1 MKQLIFPLLALTF
14 AATIPAVAQGNAPTI
29 EVRINGRPAPL
40 HEFHQ
45 GTFALIPFEGPM
57 DVEIRTHFNTRWVD
71 VRPLAASIQPVIG
84 ADHETVRF
92 HLDKP
97 ANLTVEFN
105 RDLGKVLHLFAYAP
119 ETDAPAPGTKGV
131 RYFGPGLHEAG
142 VIDLTTGEVLYL
154 APGAWVR
161 GCVRAVNVH
170 DIAILGRGVLDGS
183 GLDAARAAVPEP
195 SATDNPAYADWNH
208 NMIFL
213 KNVARARLGGITLF
227 DSRAWTVYLRECRD
241 VTVDGMRILNPSVH
255 YGNDG
260 FDVVSSSRVLI
271 QNVFVRTND
280 DCVVVKNL
288 ADVPMQNVVVR
299 DSVMWNM
306 PTGGNALEVGF
317 EMRGATTSQLRFA
330 NIDIIHV
337 ERGAAISIHQGDHGL
352 IENVLFENIRVED
365 VRRKVIDFC
374 VLYAQYGL
382 DRAPTAEERR
392 RNLDVGGVWDG
403 EQRFPEAE
411 RAARAQARGH
421 VRNVRV
427 KNLQVVD
434 GALPYSI
441 VAGFDEEHRVD
452 DVVIE
457 GFSYLGRLLRSA
469 ADARLVVAHAH
480 GLELR

>member
-1 MKQLIFPLLALTF
+1 MKKLLLVFCALTLVF
-14 AATIPAVAQGNAPTI
+14 TSRATAQGERSEI
-29 EVRINGRPAPL
+29 ELLINGQPVPL
-40 HEFHQ
+40 HEFRQ
-45 GTFALIPFEGPM
+45 GVFALLPFTGPM
-57 DVEIRTHFNTRWVD
+57 DVEIRPHFNTRWVD
-71 VRPLAASIQPVIG
+71 VRPLSSGLRAEIG

-131 RYFGPGLHEAG
+131 RYFGPGVHEAG
-142 VIDLTTGEVLYL
+142 VIDLTEGEVLYL

-161 GCVRAVNVH
+161 GCVRAANTR

-183 GLDAARAAVPEP
+183 GLDAARAAAPKP
-195 SATDNPAYADWNH
+195 SATDNPAYAGWNH

-213 KNVARARLGGITLF
+213 KNVERVRLGGITIF

-241 VTVDGMRILNPSVH
+241 VTVDGMRILNPSVF

-260 FDVVSSSRVLI
+260 FDVVSSSHVLI

-288 ADVPMQNVVVR
+288 ADIPMQDVVVR

-317 EMRGATTSQLRFA
+317 EMRGATTSQLRFE

-352 IENVLFENIRVED
+352 VENVVFENIRVED

-374 VLYAQYGL
+374 VLYAQYGP
-382 DRAPTAEERR
+382 DRAPTVEERNR
-392 RNLDVGGVWDG
+392 RMDPGGVWDG
-403 EQRFPEAE
+403 EQRFSAAE
-411 RAARAQARGH
+411 RPAIARARGH

-434 GALPYSI
+434 GMLPYSI
-441 VAGFDEEHRVD
+441 VAGFDEDHRVD

-457 GFSYLGRLLRSA
+457 NFSYLGRPLRTA
-469 ADARLVVAHAH
+469 AEARLVVAHAR
-480 GLELR
+480 GVEMR